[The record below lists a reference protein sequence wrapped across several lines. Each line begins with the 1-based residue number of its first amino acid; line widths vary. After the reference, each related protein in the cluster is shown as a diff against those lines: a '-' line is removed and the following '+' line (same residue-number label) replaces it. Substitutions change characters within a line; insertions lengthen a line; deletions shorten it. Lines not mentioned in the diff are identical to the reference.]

1 MSERRELPDG
11 WRWVKLGEVCELNP
25 RRAAFLRDD
34 ETPTTFVPMPAVSE
48 RTGAI
53 TSAEMRPFAQVK
65 RGYTFFAE
73 GDVLFAK
80 ITPCMQNGK
89 HAVAR
94 GLLDGIGFGS
104 TEFHVIRPGPS
115 ITSDWVHLYVR
126 QPHVLEAATAHFTGA
141 VGQQRVPEG
150 FLSSLDLPLPP
161 PAEQK
166 RIAAVLNEQMAAV
179 ERARAAAQAQ
189 LDAARA
195 LPAAY
200 LRQAF
205 PRPGQPLPDGW
216 RWVKLG
222 EVCEFVRGVTFDKS
236 EAKSTPSLGSLP
248 ILRAGNIAEK
258 LQMHDDLVWV
268 PESRVDREQLLLLGD
283 IAICL
288 SSGSPAV
295 VGKTAYC
302 ERRWRGSVGAFC
314 GIVRSLEGLDTR
326 YLAHWF
332 RSPSYWQWRD
342 EQARGANIQNL
353 RFSELGRLE
362 LPLPPPLEQTRIA
375 WVLNEQMA
383 SVERVRAAA
392 EAQLAQISAL
402 PAALLRR
409 AFSGEL

>member
-166 RIAAVLNEQMAAV
+166 RIAAVLNQQMAAV

>member
-11 WRWVKLGEVCELNP
+11 WRWVKLGEVAEYINGRAFKPEEWSRAGLPIIRIENLTSATAPSHCYDGLVEQRVRVRTGDLLISWSATLDAFMWDRGDAVLNQHIFRVEEDP
-25 RRAAFLRDD
+25 RLV
-34 ETPTTFVPMPAVSE
+34 TKQYLYWAVKQAMERIRGRVHGATMRHVTKGEFE
-48 RTGAI
+48 RTPIILA
-53 TSAEMRPFAQVK
+53 
-65 RGYTFFAE
+65 
-73 GDVLFAK
+73 
-80 ITPCMQNGK
+80 
-89 HAVAR
+89 
-94 GLLDGIGFGS
+94 
-104 TEFHVIRPGPS
+104 
-115 ITSDWVHLYVR
+115 
-126 QPHVLEAATAHFTGA
+126 
-141 VGQQRVPEG
+141 
-150 FLSSLDLPLPP
+150 PL
-161 PAEQK
+161 AEQR

>member
-1 MSERRELPDG
+1 VE
-11 WRWVKLGEVCELNP
+11 EV
-25 RRAAFLRDD
+25 RAAVHRH
-34 ETPTTFVPMPAVSE
+34 PAFEEDPLV
-48 RTGAI
+48 
-53 TSAEMRPFAQVK
+53 
-65 RGYTFFAE
+65 
-73 GDVLFAK
+73 DV
-80 ITPCMQNGK
+80 
-89 HAVAR
+89 
-94 GLLDGIGFGS
+94 
-104 TEFHVIRPGPS
+104 
-115 ITSDWVHLYVR
+115 
-126 QPHVLEAATAHFTGA
+126 
-141 VGQQRVPEG
+141 
-150 FLSSLDLPLPP
+150 
-161 PAEQK
+161 
-166 RIAAVLNEQMAAV
+166 
-179 ERARAAAQAQ
+179 AAAQAQ

>member
-1 MSERRELPDG
+1 MWDRGDAVLNQHIFRVEEDPRLVTKQYLYWAVKQAMERIRG
-11 WRWVKLGEVCELNP
+11 RVHGATMRHVTKGE
-25 RRAAFLRDD
+25 F
-34 ETPTTFVPMPAVSE
+34 E
-48 RTGAI
+48 RTPIILA
-53 TSAEMRPFAQVK
+53 
-65 RGYTFFAE
+65 
-73 GDVLFAK
+73 
-80 ITPCMQNGK
+80 
-89 HAVAR
+89 
-94 GLLDGIGFGS
+94 
-104 TEFHVIRPGPS
+104 
-115 ITSDWVHLYVR
+115 
-126 QPHVLEAATAHFTGA
+126 
-141 VGQQRVPEG
+141 
-150 FLSSLDLPLPP
+150 PL
-161 PAEQK
+161 AEQR